1 MRYTVA
7 KFLNG
12 PLAGTERTV
21 ENKGPIAVSQLEM
34 VLGDYRNDESGPEVV
49 PTEPYVYLPL
59 PHIFVDQNYTYYTL
73 ERKHAHDSP
82 TDSADITRHVSSD

>member
-1 MRYTVA
+1 MKYTVA

-12 PLAGTERTV
+12 PLAGKERVLEDNRPVYVIQTPDLKAMLTE
-21 ENKGPIAVSQLEM
+21 EKPDEIVSYETIT
-34 VLGDYRNDESGPEVV
+34 YH
-49 PTEPYVYLPL
+49 PL

-73 ERKHAHDSP
+73 ERKHAHDSS